1 MQLQSDYLDC
11 SGRFASIYEAR
22 PPFVV
27 GLLGLEDAVIE
38 RIKFYF
44 KQLAAWV
51 SVKSIIHKSVT
62 V

>member
-44 KQLAAWV
+44 KQLAE
-51 SVKSIIHKSVT
+51 IIFFAGH
-62 V
+62 